1 MTFTNC
7 FARQL
12 NMLHEHTLV
21 YLGLHSKMPQAYV
34 RTCRAIVAPLRVHL
48 CACSSCNCL
57 IDFYIALYIA
67 WWIVG
72 LGLSKWIVGT
82 RHIQV
87 LCGKYLA
94 FYACSCLP
102 LSYIT
107 QQQSTNELSA
117 QHFYS
122 LLGSRHKT
130 DKRLI

>member
-1 MTFTNC
+1 MGVVCKNKYIYIS
-7 FARQL
+7 RS
-12 NMLHEHTLV
+12 TLQNAPGV
-21 YLGLHSKMPQAYV
+21 RTYV
-34 RTCRAIVAPLRVHL
+34 RTCCAIVAPLRVHL

-94 FYACSCLP
+94 FYVCSCLP

-107 QQQSTNELSA
+107 QQQSKLNISTAFWAAGTRGLS
-117 QHFYS
+117 
-122 LLGSRHKT
+122 
-130 DKRLI
+130 KRLVGTRLI